1 MAELR
6 RYYVDKEVLKER
18 FNELIDFAFLQEPTR
33 LEISIN
39 ASVDEIATYQLKLD
53 GYITRK
59 GTLNE

>member
-18 FNELIDFAFLQEPTR
+18 LNELVDFAYSQEPTR
-33 LEISIN
+33 LEINVS
-39 ASVDEIATYQLKLD
+39 AALDEVATYQLKLD